1 MAINPYTYCGDDWEE
16 HTANACFTA
25 SSGMDAV
32 YFFKPGIVA
41 ADYTT
46 TVGDVT
52 TVDVADIQALID
64 SGDAKL
70 VLGLRIGIDAPSAV
84 TGDSFVACTTE
95 TVITYTRTMTYK
107 DRKVDAAGV
116 KFYNSIN
123 SASGFVIGGMLVHE
137 CAANRITIIDEIMT
151 WQGGRIS
158 PEGDELQ
165 RFEATVSWKS
175 KGDADILP
183 DAAIWDLIPTPSSSS

>member
-70 VLGLRIGIDAPSAV
+70 VLGLS
-84 TGDSFVACTTE
+84 
-95 TVITYTRTMTYK
+95 
-107 DRKVDAAGV
+107 
-116 KFYNSIN
+116 
-123 SASGFVIGGMLVHE
+123 
-137 CAANRITIIDEIMT
+137 
-151 WQGGRIS
+151 
-158 PEGDELQ
+158 
-165 RFEATVSWKS
+165 
-175 KGDADILP
+175 
-183 DAAIWDLIPTPSSSS
+183 LIHI

>member
-70 VLGLRIGIDAPSAV
+70 VLGLRIGIDAPGAV

-137 CAANRITIIDEIMT
+137 CASGRITIIIEIIP
-151 WQGGRIS
+151 WQVGRIC
-158 PEGDELQ
+158 PVGDEPKLL
-165 RFEATVSWKS
+165 EATVTVTRE
-175 KGDADILP
+175 GETANAP
-183 DAAIWDLIPTPSSSS
+183 NPSA